1 MAGIPSVW
9 DTLLNGFPLGNDDR
23 LLATY
28 GSGAPSLPTKHLEF
42 FPRSALNHGPG
53 FPWLAGPLFLAQCTH
68 FTYSYTHSQ
77 NLTSFRLPIF
87 MWPII
92 SFLKCLC
99 VECRVF
105 RERLTFLWFTL
116 DHTPEATLILKEIL
130 GDQYHASSEPA
141 FSVLWRNY
149 HLCQFVEDHGQ

>member
-1 MAGIPSVW
+1 
-9 DTLLNGFPLGNDDR
+9 
-23 LLATY
+23 
-28 GSGAPSLPTKHLEF
+28 
-42 FPRSALNHGPG
+42 
-53 FPWLAGPLFLAQCTH
+53 
-68 FTYSYTHSQ
+68 
-77 NLTSFRLPIF
+77 

-116 DHTPEATLILKEIL
+116 DHTHEATLILKEIL

-141 FSVLWRNY
+141 FLFYGVITASVSLWKTMVSDNEFMT
-149 HLCQFVEDHGQ
+149 LCRLYNCR